1 MLNSDESKVDLLCF
15 ILAWSTLTKITA
27 LKQESIDWN
36 INSKGNWEYIIVY
49 TYYLGFSV
57 KDCME

>member
-1 MLNSDESKVDLLCF
+1 M
-15 ILAWSTLTKITA
+15 
-27 LKQESIDWN
+27 KQESIGWK